1 MIETYATIRV
11 WEYIIAGAIIW
22 SFLLVMFMAW
32 ICDKLESRF
41 AKKRK
46 KWYNYIG
53 GYNMKYEF
61 IVIDPDTTKLKYKEK
76 EFTIVKDIA
85 LMNELQS
92 INYIAKN
99 NMIIDL
105 AKKGLTPDDLIIK
118 KVENGKKY
126 EDERSIREMERNYLI
141 MASLETFNKICKKYT
156 KMDMETLMQDIGLS
170 EQKESEEGI
179 SEALP
184 VRNGGMRNLRP

>member
-1 MIETYATIRV
+1 
-11 WEYIIAGAIIW
+11 
-22 SFLLVMFMAW
+22 
-32 ICDKLESRF
+32 
-41 AKKRK
+41 
-46 KWYNYIG
+46 
-53 GYNMKYEF
+53 MKYEF

-76 EFTIVKDIA
+76 EITIVKDIA

-92 INYIAKN
+92 INYTAKN

-126 EDERSIREMERNYLI
+126 EDERNIREMERNYLI

-170 EQKESEEGI
+170 EQKESEEFGI
-179 SEALP
+179 KLKKAIFGTSTPSGKEQ
-184 VRNGGMRNLRP
+184 